1 MENNETSNENNVK
14 KNSGFIYIIIVLLV
28 IVVVAIGVIFIYKK
42 QNNDNNVNSQ
52 IDNTSNNENNNV
64 NNDENNNENNNSV
77 DDGNTNKYDIEIE
90 TSANDMFLYT
100 APNDFKSKEITEGV
114 VDYYHPNLGC
124 EFQLFSLKTN
134 KTIEEYVANN
144 NYKYV
149 KDIDVNGINWKVYA
163 NQSENAGYNTYISKQ
178 NEHLILY
185 MFIGKN
191 ECETYENQV
200 LNSIKLK

>member
-64 NNDENNNENNNSV
+64 NNNENNNSV